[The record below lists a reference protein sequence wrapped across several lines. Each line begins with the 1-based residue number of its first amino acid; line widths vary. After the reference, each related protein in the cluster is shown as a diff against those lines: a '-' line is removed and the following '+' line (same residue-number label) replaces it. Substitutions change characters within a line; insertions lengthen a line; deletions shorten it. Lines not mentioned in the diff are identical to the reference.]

1 MKTKILF
8 PILLSILSSGVS
20 AQNAD
25 TFVAA
30 GRFHLAARD
39 MTNANVSF
47 AAAVAAAPNHETA
60 NALYAATR
68 LLALPAQPAVNAF
81 LDRLGVSRERRD
93 LYHWSTSLPR
103 DTNGVPLAPAGVNA
117 NEFAALL
124 RTTVLPEISGA
135 AANLA
140 KVINTSFLLNLSSNE
155 TTFASVTVDYGD
167 VQLLRAMLHAAEYYG
182 YTIHSWNFD
191 AQLSALRAL
200 ATNRATTVQQVLA
213 EYPQLFTFAT
223 TNDLAAAK
231 EAFQKA
237 VDRYFEASTFIRSRP
252 TNITRLF
259 NYDPDMAQD
268 ELKFRQT
275 LADLKNSLNGPVVLT
290 NEPIYTVH
298 LARHFDGSGSLRS
311 FFPRFYGNAFIL
323 GTFRDATFG
332 GVIAGLQ
339 EAEVEKFLRNEPHFD
354 AVPSFGQAGLQL
366 NGQLLLTLHT
376 LPEWGYFFESS
387 TDLKNWTVLN
397 GEVATTNLLA
407 FSVDLTLE
415 GPRRFY
421 RVRQASNDDF
431 ADRFTIRGGFT
442 TVRGSN
448 DDAGR
453 EMGEPFHA
461 GFFSTRS
468 VWWSWTSPITGAV
481 RMSAADTR
489 FYPII
494 AVYLGT
500 SLASLTPVASAQG
513 YELTFNVVSGK
524 TYQIAVDSRFG
535 SFGSDITLKIEQS
548 SAGGDLA
555 PASIAGKIIRVTVA
569 GDASFPITFAGTQYY
584 IPPGGGEPDE
594 SGTFTY
600 TKTGPGNATLVL
612 SPSGDA
618 RRTTVLLSFTTSAGG
633 AFSYTSTG
641 GGDPDDSGSGTF
653 TME

>member
-8 PILLSILSSGVS
+8 PTLLSLLSLGVS

-39 MTNANVSF
+39 MTNANASL

-68 LLALPAQPAVNAF
+68 LLALPSQPAVNVF

-93 LYHWSTSLPR
+93 IYHWSTSIPR

-124 RTTVLPEISGA
+124 RTTVLPEVSGA

-140 KVINTSFLLNLSSNE
+140 KVINTNFLLNLGSNE

-167 VQLLRAMLHAAEYYG
+167 IQLLRAMLHAAEYYG
-182 YTIHSWNFD
+182 YTVHSWNFD

-200 ATNRATTVQQVLA
+200 ATNRATTVQQIMA
-213 EYPQLFTFAT
+213 EYPQLFAFAT

-231 EAFQKA
+231 EAFQRA

-252 TNITRLF
+252 TNTTRLF

-290 NEPIYTVH
+290 HEQHYTVH
-298 LARHFDGSGSLRS
+298 LARHFDGTSSLRS
-311 FFPRFYGNAFIL
+311 IFPAFHENSFIL

-332 GVIAGLQ
+332 GLIAGLE
-339 EAEVEKFLRNEPHFD
+339 EADVEEFLHNEPHLE

-397 GEVATTNLLA
+397 DEVATSNLLV

-431 ADRFTIRGGFT
+431 ADRFTLRGGFT

-448 DDAGR
+448 DDANR
-453 EMGEPFHA
+453 EMGEPYHA
-461 GFFSTRS
+461 GFLSTRS
-468 VWWSWTSPITGAV
+468 VWWSWTAPISGPV
-481 RMSAADTR
+481 RISAADTR

-494 AVYLGT
+494 AVYTGN
-500 SLASLTPVASAQG
+500 SLASLTPVAGAQG
-513 YELTFNVVSGK
+513 FELTFNAVAGT
-524 TYQIAVDSRFG
+524 TYQIAVDSRYG
-535 SFGSDITLKIEQS
+535 SSGNIILKFEPS
-548 SAGGDLA
+548 SPGGGLA
-555 PASIAGKIIRVTVA
+555 PASIAGRIIRVTVT
-569 GDASFPITFAGTQYY
+569 GNGSFPITFAETQYY
-584 IPPGGGEPDE
+584 IPPDGGEPGE
-594 SGTFTY
+594 FGTFTY
-600 TKTGPGNATLVL
+600 TKTSANGATLVL
-612 SPSGDA
+612 SRSGST
-618 RRTTVLLSFTTSAGG
+618 RRTTVLLSFATSTNGML
-633 AFSYTSTG
+633 SYTSTG
-641 GGDPDDSGSGTF
+641 GGDPDDNGSGTF